1 MINEYLNS
9 KYTLLPLNY
18 NKTIP
23 DSLKICSDL
32 NINFSDLEPIYKGMV
47 EEKINHINSLCLE
60 EKFKYL
66 NITNDKELLDFEKDV
81 KHRFYLNERDY
92 DDGFNTLQKPTE
104 IILEPTIISNNKIIY
119 DPQKPK
125 IIKKKVVKEITK
137 KPKVKKEIEKENNK
151 IEKEIEKEIK
161 IEKEVVIL
169 HPKVVNEIT
178 TQLKHFDKH
187 YNIMFP
193 CNCDKLT
200 EAKEYNRQKKNKSNL
215 RTEYKKYI
223 NGTSLRDCKDNS
235 KLTMMIYILDNIP
248 N

>member
-23 DSLKICSDL
+23 DKIKILNDL
-32 NINFSDLEPIYKGMV
+32 PSIDFLDLELTYMDMV
-47 EEKINHINSLCLE
+47 NKKKDHINSLCIE
-60 EKFKYL
+60 EKLKYL
-66 NITNDKELLDFEKDV
+66 NINNRKELTDFEYEV
-81 KHRFYLNERDY
+81 KYKFYLNEIDY
-92 DDGFNTLQKPTE
+92 DNGFYFLSQPT
-104 IILEPTIISNNKIIY
+104 TF
-119 DPQKPK
+119 QPK

-137 KPKVKKEIEKENNK
+137 KPKVEEVKPKIIEKK
-151 IEKEIEKEIK
+151 IKKKIEKEIK

-193 CNCDKLT
+193 CDCDKLT